1 VEFQFDGSRLT
12 LHGVCNFAQTYRP
25 NECHHCLSIHKLKKV
40 LMSHVPVVSQSPVI
54 QARAMPSM
62 TWNGTLA
69 EAAGS
74 ETHFLHLSAFPCE
87 KCNGPV
93 IAGSL
98 GTRLDDISQETDIRS
113 VGAVCIACGLRPE
126 TMVEPVVNHRFRPV
140 EWKWAIKEHAQPD
153 GLSTEL
159 SEELAQ
165 DADGK
170 P

>member
-1 VEFQFDGSRLT
+1 
-12 LHGVCNFAQTYRP
+12 
-25 NECHHCLSIHKLKKV
+25 
-40 LMSHVPVVSQSPVI
+40 MSHIPVVSQSPVV
-54 QARAMPSM
+54 QARAMSPM

-69 EAAGS
+69 EATGS

-93 IAGSL
+93 IAGWL
-98 GTRLDDISQETDIRS
+98 GTRSDDISRETDIRK
-113 VGAVCIACGLRPE
+113 VGAACIACGFRPE
-126 TMVEPVVNHRFRPV
+126 IVAELSVNHRFRPV
-140 EWKWAIKEHAQPD
+140 EWKWSIREQTQPE